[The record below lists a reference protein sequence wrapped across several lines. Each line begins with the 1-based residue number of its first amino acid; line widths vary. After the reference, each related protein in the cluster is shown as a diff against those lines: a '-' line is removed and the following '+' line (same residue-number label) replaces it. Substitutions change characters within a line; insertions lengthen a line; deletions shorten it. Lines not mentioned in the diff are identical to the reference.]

1 MNKKLAKCRRRAAT
15 RGKPR
20 LFIPLLLLIAFFMVG
35 TVAAQT
41 PVTAVVIAPEGS
53 FTVGD
58 PVELQLAVTHPAGY
72 HIIQPELPQNW
83 GDFFV
88 KSQSPAATVPL
99 EDGTE
104 MTMVVI
110 DTRLFAPG
118 EFSTPPLT
126 VSVTDGAGQLSEVT
140 AAPVPVTLTSVLVEG
155 DSQLRDIKP
164 QAELPFVNLLPWI
177 AGGLLLAALVAIA
190 FLWWKRRQARLVLA
204 AVDNRLPHEIA
215 LDDLTRIRQLGL
227 PEQNRFK
234 EHYTLV
240 SDTIRIYVER
250 TQGVPMLERTTGE
263 IRSGLRNSSLTA
275 NSTRQ
280 LIVFLEESDLVKFSK
295 FLPSEAEAYEL
306 ITQARQI
313 VEETKPIVIA
323 GEDLDDSLTANST
336 PTDHNFSSNGKMKN
350 VEVSA

>member
-1 MNKKLAKCRRRAAT
+1 MNKKFV
-15 RGKPR
+15 
-20 LFIPLLLLIAFFMVG
+20 FIPLLLIIALLMVG

-41 PVTAVVIAPEGS
+41 PVTAVVIAPEGP

-58 PVELQLAVTHPAGY
+58 PVELQLAVTHPPGY
-72 HIIQPELPQNW
+72 HVIQPELPENW

-88 KSQSPAATVPL
+88 KSQSPATTVTL
-99 EDGTE
+99 DDGTE
-104 MTMVVI
+104 MTMFVI

-126 VSVTDGAGQLSEVT
+126 ITVTDGAGQLSDVT
-140 AAPVPVTLTSVLVEG
+140 AEAVPITLASILVEG
-155 DSQLRDIKP
+155 DSDLRDIKP
-164 QAELPFVNLLPWI
+164 QAEIPFVNLLPWI
-177 AGGLLLAALVAIA
+177 AGGLLLAALASLA
-190 FLWWKRRQARLVLA
+190 FLWWKHRQARLALA

-215 LDDLTRIRQLGL
+215 LDDLTRIGQLGL

-250 TQGVPMLERTTGE
+250 TQGVPLLERTTGE
-263 IRSGLRNSSLTA
+263 IRGGLRNSSLTD
-275 NSTRQ
+275 NNTRQ

-295 FLPSEAEAYEL
+295 FTPTEAEAYEL
-306 ITQARQI
+306 ITEARQI
-313 VEETKPIVIA
+313 VEATKPIVITK
-323 GEDLDDSLTANST
+323 EDLDNNLTANNT
-336 PTDHNFSSNGKMKN
+336 PADHNFSSNGKMKN

>member
-1 MNKKLAKCRRRAAT
+1 MNK
-15 RGKPR
+15 R
-20 LFIPLLLLIAFFMVG
+20 LVLLPLLLLIALFTVG

-41 PVTAVVIAPEGS
+41 PVTAVMIAPEGP

-58 PVELQLAVTHPAGY
+58 SVELQLAVTHPAGY
-72 HIIQPELPQNW
+72 HVIQPELPETW
-83 GDFFV
+83 GDFIV
-88 KSQSPAATVPL
+88 TSQSPATTVTL
-99 EDGTE
+99 DDGTE

-126 VSVTDGAGQLSEVT
+126 VSITDGEGQLSEVT
-140 AAPVPVTLTSVLVEG
+140 AAPVPVSLASVLVEG
-155 DSQLRDIKP
+155 DSELRDIKP

-177 AGGLLLAALVAIA
+177 AAGLLLAASATVA
-190 FLWWKRRQARLVLA
+190 FLWWKRRQARLALA

-215 LDDLTRIRQLGL
+215 LDDLSRIGQLGL

-240 SDTIRIYVER
+240 SDTIRIYIER

-263 IRSGLRNSSLTA
+263 IRSGLRNSSLMA
-275 NSTRQ
+275 NNTQKMIS
-280 LIVFLEESDLVKFSK
+280 FLEESDLVKFSN
-295 FLPSEAEAYEL
+295 FSPSEAEAYEL
-306 ITQARQI
+306 ITEARHI
-313 VEETKPIVIA
+313 VEATKPIVITE
-323 GEDLDDSLTANST
+323 EDLDDSLTPTNT
-336 PTDHNFSSNGKMKN
+336 PSDHTFSSNGKMKN

>member
-1 MNKKLAKCRRRAAT
+1 MNRR
-15 RGKPR
+15 
-20 LFIPLLLLIAFFMVG
+20 LVLIPLLLLIALFAVG

-41 PVTAVVIAPEGS
+41 PVTAVVIAPEGP

-72 HIIQPELPQNW
+72 HIIQPELPGNW
-83 GDFFV
+83 GDFVV
-88 KSQSPAATVPL
+88 KSQSPATTVTL
-99 EDGTE
+99 DDGTE

-140 AAPVPVTLTSVLVEG
+140 AAPVPVTLVSVLVEG
-155 DSQLRDIKP
+155 DSELRDIKP
-164 QAELPFVNLLPWI
+164 QAEMPFVNLLPSI
-177 AGGLLLAALVAIA
+177 AGGLLLAAIAAGA
-190 FLWWKRRQARLVLA
+190 FLWWKRRQARLALA
-204 AVDNRLPHEIA
+204 TVDNRLPHEIA
-215 LDDLTRIRQLGL
+215 LDDLTRIGQLGL

-240 SDTIRIYVER
+240 SDTIRIYIER

-263 IRSGLRNSSLTA
+263 IRSGLRNSSLA
-275 NSTRQ
+275 ASSTQQ
-280 LIVFLEESDLVKFSK
+280 LIAFLEESDLVKFSK
-295 FLPSEAEAYEL
+295 FAPTEAEAYEL
-306 ITQARQI
+306 ITQGRQI
-313 VEETKPIVIA
+313 VEVTKPIVITE
-323 GEDLDDSLTANST
+323 EDLDNLTPNNT
-336 PTDHNFSSNGKMKN
+336 PADHSFSANGKMTN